1 MTNVTPLFQWFYA
14 LQILIVTLLNHYL
27 RRYANEKFIET
38 NASLQHRSNEHVL
51 QYQQQNHAINTYHG
65 NLRFCACVYPAE
77 TSLN

>member
-1 MTNVTPLFQWFYA
+1 MILRSPNINCNIAKSLFTS
-14 LQILIVTLLNHYL
+14 VN
-27 RRYANEKFIET
+27 ANEKFIET